1 MNLEEYEL
9 MYRFEEQNWW
19 FVIKRKI
26 LETVLNSFEG
36 RKEIANRLPRILDV
50 GCGTGMIPLL
60 LQRYGSVWGLDISRE
75 ALQFCK
81 RRKLTQFVCQSDGLT
96 IPFQGD
102 TFDIIT
108 AIDVIE
114 HVEHDEAM
122 LKECYRV
129 LRGGGRLY
137 MTTSAHPFL
146 WSEHDEAVGHKR
158 RYRFQ
163 ELKNKVQRAG
173 FKVKKLSYYHA
184 LIFFPVLV
192 LLGLKKILG
201 LQNLF
206 KTANIEV
213 SPLFNRIC
221 IQVLKIEP
229 LVLKNVNIPFGI
241 SLLCVGEKEARN

>member
-1 MNLEEYEL
+1 MNRKEYEL

-19 FVIKRKI
+19 FVIKRKV

-36 RKEIANRLPRILDV
+36 PGEGTDRSPRILDV
-50 GCGTGMIPLL
+50 GCGTGIIPLL
-60 LQRYGSVWGLDISRE
+60 LQRYGSVWGLDISQE

-81 RRKLTQFVCQSDGLT
+81 KRKLTQFVCQSDGLT
-96 IPFQGD
+96 IPFQGN

-114 HVEHDEAM
+114 HVERDEVM

-129 LRGGGRLY
+129 LRVGGRLY
-137 MTTSAHPFL
+137 ITTSAYPFL

-158 RYRFQ
+158 RYTFQ
-163 ELKNKVQRAG
+163 ELKNKVQKAG
-173 FKVKKLSYYHA
+173 FKVKKLTHYHA

-192 LLGLKKILG
+192 LWGLKKMLG

-206 KTANIEV
+206 KTTHIEI
-213 SPLFNRIC
+213 SPFFNKIC
-221 IQVLKIEP
+221 TQVLKIEP